1 MKERQ
6 LQRLTSKIVQQVV
19 PNKIDTILLP
29 VGTVEAHGAA
39 ALGTDNFIPESLC
52 EYLAD
57 KIDALIAP
65 TVNYGITKSLYGH
78 AGSITIETDNFISYL
93 LDILKSFTDNKFKKV
108 IIING
113 HGGNNSALREIA
125 QKYYRMSLTKV
136 AVIHWWEVCGEMTRE
151 FYGEHGGHGGIDEA
165 AMVQAVDE
173 TLVDKS
179 VYEEDM
185 AYYYHPGANV
195 YPIPGSILLY
205 KENEGIPDFD
215 AAKSK
220 QYQSKVFTKV
230 EELLKLI
237 IKRWEK
243 I

>member
-1 MKERQ
+1 MMQRQ
-6 LQRLTSKIVQQVV
+6 LQRLTTRNIRKLV
-19 PNKIDTILLP
+19 PDKIDTILLP

-39 ALGTDNFIPESLC
+39 ALGTDNFIPESLA

-65 TVNYGITKSLYGH
+65 TVSYGITKSLYGH
-78 AGSITIETDNFISYL
+78 PGSFTIETDNFIKYVM
-93 LDILKSFTDNKFKKV
+93 DILKSFSDNGFEK
-108 IIING
+108 IIVLNG
-113 HGGNNSALREIA
+113 HGGNNSALKEIA
-125 QKYYRMSLTKV
+125 QRFCRMTHTKI

-151 FYGEHGGHGGIDEA
+151 FYGEHGGHGALDET
-165 AMVQAVDE
+165 AMVQAIDE
-173 TLVDKS
+173 SLVDKS
-179 VYEEDM
+179 AYEDDM

-195 YPIPGSILLY
+195 YPVPGSILLY
-205 KENEGIPDFD
+205 KENEGLPDFD
-215 AAKSK
+215 ADKSR
-220 QYQSKVFTKV
+220 QYQAKVFAKV